1 MEKLRTDTGGKLK
14 LLLFTLGKTQGVL
27 DSGNVLA
34 INRHREALSI
44 IVSQIDILKLQTVE
58 ERFKEDIVQWSTE
71 IENQVAQVDIRVAHI
86 NEHLASIRSKEDF
99 KAQET
104 ELKAKERADQLKFER
119 AQLEQKL
126 EYERKIEESKMNYAT
141 KTSEAKSSPPSEGVR
156 TKLPKPTIAKFNGS
170 HTDWL
175 RFWNIYEAE
184 IDKCSDMPAVTK
196 FAYLKDLLESKVR
209 AGIDGLPFSSEGYE
223 RAKNIL
229 RTKYGKT
236 SEIVNAYVQNI
247 MGLPVISGANPAR
260 IHQFYEALS
269 FNVQALEMLGK
280 LAVSR
285 CRSTSYQGLETT

>member
-1 MEKLRTDTGGKLK
+1 MLE
-14 LLLFTLGKTQGVL
+14 
-27 DSGNVLA
+27 SGNVLA
-34 INRHREALSI
+34 INRHCEALST
-44 IVSQIDILKLQTVE
+44 IVSQIDILKLQIVE
-58 ERFKEDIVQWSTE
+58 ERFKEGDSEEDIAQWSTE

-104 ELKAKERADQLKFER
+104 EKELKVKECEDQLKFEL

-126 EYERKIEESKMNYAT
+126 EYERKIEELKINYAT
-141 KTSEAKSSPPSEGVR
+141 KTSETKSSPASEGVR
-156 TKLPKPTIAKFNGS
+156 TKLTIAKFNGS

-184 IDKCSDMPAVTK
+184 IDKCSDMVAVTK

-229 RTKYGKT
+229 RGKR
-236 SEIVNAYVQNI
+236 
-247 MGLPVISGANPAR
+247 P
-260 IHQFYEALS
+260 
-269 FNVQALEMLGK
+269 K
-280 LAVSR
+280 
-285 CRSTSYQGLETT
+285 

>member
-1 MEKLRTDTGGKLK
+1 MEKLKTDIGGKLK

-27 DSGNVLA
+27 ESGNVLA
-34 INRHREALSI
+34 ITGNCHREALST
-44 IVSQIDILKLQTVE
+44 IVSQIDILKLQVVE
-58 ERFKEDIVQWSTE
+58 ERFKKDDSEEDIAQWSTE

-104 ELKAKERADQLKFER
+104 EKELKAKECEDQLKFER

-126 EYERKIEESKMNYAT
+126 EYEWKIEESKMNYVT
-141 KTSEAKSSPPSEGVR
+141 KTSEAKSSPASEGVR
-156 TKLPKPTIAKFNGS
+156 TKLPKLTIVKFNGS

-175 RFWNIYEAE
+175 RFWNIYKAE
-184 IDKCSDMPAVTK
+184 IDKSSDMVAVTK
-196 FAYLKDLLESKVR
+196 FAYLKDLLESTVR

-280 LAVSR
+280 LQEVP
-285 CRSTSYQGLETT
+285 